1 MDATHILH
9 VVLEQN
15 GVHTLYMKSG
25 DVILFNP
32 ESGSVLSVTKLPS
45 DEDVENASETPP
57 VPRASSHT
65 LRM

>member
-32 ESGSVLSVTKLPS
+32 ESGKVLGVTKLPS
-45 DEDVENASETPP
+45 EADVDNARNNPAVARST
-57 VPRASSHT
+57 SHT

>member
-15 GVHTLYMKSG
+15 GVHTLYTKGG

-32 ESGSVLSVTKLPS
+32 ESGTVLSVTKLPS
-45 DEDVENASETPP
+45 DEDVENARSNPP
-57 VPRASSHT
+57 VPRATSHT